1 MTEYNDKKDDVLVEL
16 TLLGNSEAYEELVI
30 RHERAVKGTAYK
42 VTGNEYSAEDASQD
56 AFVSAWMH
64 LDSLHDYSKF
74 GPWVCSIAKNCARNL
89 HRHYRCATPDISLN
103 LLEYSD
109 LSDSEDDEFSLLCNR
124 YAEEEQKAALHAAID
139 ELSEKIRQVIK
150 LHYFEGYSVAEI
162 AELLSLPAGTVKWRL
177 SEGRR
182 QLRKGYGIMEK
193 TYDENEALVRRVMRQ
208 VEELKLWSFKNNKS
222 GVEEVYREVLANV
235 EALPESKEKHYAL
248 ADVLLRGY
256 WWVPGE
262 KRDEVL
268 ARIKE
273 FAILSHND
281 DVMQDLVY
289 REHKDM
295 SGQEKIDFMLNTQIP
310 FLEREGYV
318 KSLGYVWFWLGHEYL
333 CAKEN
338 NKAIDAF
345 DRVMEVLTPS
355 DVYYANAISAKE
367 CLEMVMSVPDGVNYF
382 TNVTGETYRYVDGK
396 LYFWQQPG
404 YRHDNGINPGWAE
417 YNESLFWQIQACD
430 SLMYDPEMKPGDVR
444 LSSDKKVT
452 LMYKEAGVTVTV
464 PAGTFEN
471 CSRYVIEG
479 DHYDLTFVDAL
490 ICPGV
495 GIVRQTSTR
504 FGETDTWELSS
515 YKLCG
520 GYGAIP
526 FAGGNRW
533 EYEIVYSDCDVAFDN
548 QINVFEVTYVGSDH
562 ITLYHSQFVTGL
574 RYKNEW
580 VGAISQATDKFFD
593 YENDKIV
600 NVNEYLEH
608 AAELATTRREK
619 LHTELLTKVIKRIS
633 DTDFNDPDAAEAG
646 YFNSFHVLNVIPKDG
661 ALTLYDQ
668 EFQTAGL
675 WRMQH
680 RGSEVYKILH
690 NCLYDVYTDAV
701 GCLWRDEWVPG
712 YSEKRDF
719 MYWSYSVHLD
729 FDVLDDETVTTSAGT
744 FENCRHVISDLKG
757 LPWGCGYRGERVEYW
772 FAPGV
777 GIVKMSRPINPETPN
792 VWELTEYDG
801 AGDGYFPVTDGLR
814 RKYAPTYIGDGFHAS
829 VEYFFLEDED
839 GMTIY
844 SDQLGTQDRDKY
856 EEFKTAIDA
865 EKKAKEEAEK
875 AKTNE

>member
-1 MTEYNDKKDDVLVEL
+1 MTDYKDEVLVEM
-16 TLLGNSEAYEELVI
+16 TLLGNSGAYEELVI
-30 RHERAVKGTAYK
+30 RHEKAVKGTAYK

-64 LDSLHDYSKF
+64 LDSLRDRSRF
-74 GPWVCSIAKNCARNL
+74 GPWVCSIAKNCARNVYS
-89 HRHYRCATPDISLN
+89 HYKSAIPDISLH
-103 LLEYSD
+103 LLEYSE
-109 LSDSEDDEFSLLCNR
+109 LSTEEDDELSLLFSR
-124 YAEEEQKAALHAAID
+124 YAEKEQSEKLHAAID
-139 ELSEKIRQVIK
+139 ELSEKIRRVIM

-162 AELLSLPAGTVKWRL
+162 AETLSLPAGTVKWRL

-208 VEELKLWSFKNNKS
+208 VEELKLWSFKNTKA
-222 GVEEVYREVLANV
+222 GIEEVYREVLSNV
-235 EALPESKEKHYAL
+235 EALPESTEKHRAL
-248 ADVLLRGY
+248 SDVLLRGY

-262 KRDEVL
+262 KSDDVL

-273 FAILSHND
+273 SAILSHND
-281 DVMQDLVY
+281 DVMQDIVY
-289 REHKDM
+289 RERENM

-338 NKAIDAF
+338 EKAIEAF
-345 DRVMEVLTPS
+345 DRVMEVLTSS

-367 CLEMVMSVPDGVNYF
+367 CLEMAMSVPDGVNYF

-404 YRHDNGINPGWAE
+404 YRHDNGVPPGWAE
-417 YNESLFWQIQACD
+417 YNTCFFWQLQACD
-430 SLMYDPEMKPGDVR
+430 SLIYDPEMKPGDVR
-444 LSSDKKVT
+444 ISSDKKCT
-452 LMYKEAGVTVTV
+452 LTYKEAGITVTV

-479 DHYDLTFVDAL
+479 DYYGLTFVDSVIA
-490 ICPGV
+490 PGV
-495 GIVRQTSTR
+495 GIVRQTATR
-504 FGETDTWELSS
+504 HGETDTCELSS
-515 YKLCG
+515 YKLYG
-520 GYGAIP
+520 GEGALP
-526 FAGGNRW
+526 FAEGNRW

-548 QINVFEVTYVGSDH
+548 QINVFEVTYAGDDH

-574 RYKNEW
+574 RNKNEW
-580 VGAISQATDKFFD
+580 VGAIRGATDNFYD
-593 YENDKIV
+593 YRNDKTV
-600 NVNEYLEH
+600 NVNEHLER
-608 AAELATTRREK
+608 AAEFATTRREK
-619 LHTELLTKVIKRIS
+619 LHTELLTKVIKRIA
-633 DTDFNDPDAAEAG
+633 DTDINDPNAAEAG
-646 YFNSFHVLNVIPKDG
+646 YFNSFHAFNVIPKDG
-661 ALTLYDQ
+661 ALTLYDDDIK
-668 EFQTAGL
+668 AAAL
-675 WRMQH
+675 WQMQH

-690 NCLYDVYTDAV
+690 NYLYDVYTDAV

-719 MYWSYSVHLD
+719 IYNIGDYPVHLD

-777 GIVKMSRPINPETPN
+777 GMVKMSRPINPETPN

-801 AGDGYFPVTDGLR
+801 VGEGYFPVCDGLR

-856 EEFKTAIDA
+856 EEFKAAIA
-865 EKKAKEEAEK
+865 EEKKAKEEAEK
-875 AKTNE
+875 AKESE